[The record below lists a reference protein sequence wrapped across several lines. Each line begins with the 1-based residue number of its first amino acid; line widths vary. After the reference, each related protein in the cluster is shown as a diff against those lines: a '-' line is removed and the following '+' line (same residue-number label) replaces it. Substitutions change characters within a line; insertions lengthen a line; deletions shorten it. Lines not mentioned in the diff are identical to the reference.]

1 MVIIMPKKYYT
12 RIIENELDQLLGIFG
27 AVLIEGPKW
36 CGKTTTAETRAAS
49 RLLLMDPS
57 RNFEN
62 RLRAETDPA
71 LAVSGE
77 VPRLIDEWQE
87 VPKLWDAARFECDNR
102 GGEPGQF
109 IFTGSA
115 TPRDDKRPMHS
126 GAGRFAKLR
135 MDTMTLFELGKS
147 SGAVK
152 LSGIISGKKF
162 NGAFGSL
169 DSASIAECVVRG
181 GWPAAVGHDARAASA
196 MAKRYIDIVA
206 EEDLSRVDGSRRDPE
221 KVKAVI
227 ESLARNESTLATLKT
242 LVADL
247 GGEVSR
253 QTASSYISLLARV
266 NFVRDIPAWSPAM
279 RSPVHLRESK
289 KHHLADPS
297 LAAAALGATPE
308 TLLLDFKTLG
318 LLFESLALHDLWV
331 YAQANGMGLYH
342 SALLKSK
349 RRLTVS
355 LLSRSVW
362 SLPETTRQFRKSQ
375 SLDLAHKP
383 MSLTAASKLFRWMFS
398 RRSAIASFNFFCFLS
413 LLLTKHP
420 AGINCSPGVLV
431 RTL

>member
-1 MVIIMPKKYYT
+1 MDTSRYPT
-12 RIIENELDQLLGIFG
+12 PGSLLHLLAALLLVEKDAGCHEDGTADDERLADESRAVAGLGEAAGLGGIRAG
-27 AVLIEGPKW
+27 EVLRGV
-36 CGKTTTAETRAAS
+36 C
-49 RLLLMDPS
+49 RLLLCGLLCLLSCDLIGKILL
-57 RNFEN
+57 RCDAVGLR
-62 RLRAETDPA
+62 RL
-71 LAVSGE
+71 V
-77 VPRLIDEWQE
+77 
-87 VPKLWDAARFECDNR
+87 

-109 IFTGSA
+109 IFTGPA
-115 TPRDDKRPMHS
+115 TPRDNERPMHS

-152 LSGIISGKKF
+152 LSSIISGEKF

-181 GWPAAVGHDARAASA
+181 GWPAAVGRDALAASA
-196 MAKRYIDIVA
+196 MAKRYIGIVA

-253 QTASSYISLLARV
+253 QTAASYISLLARV
-266 NFVRDIPAWSPAM
+266 SFVRDIPAWNPAM

-331 YAQANGMGLYH
+331 YARANGMSLYH
-342 SALLKSK
+342 YHDSRDLEVDAVIAAPGGTWIPVEVKLSSAQIEEASDNLVAVEERMVAAGNTPPVSK
-349 RRLTVS
+349 VAIIG
-355 LLSRSVW
+355 
-362 SLPETTRQFRKSQ
+362 FGSQ
-375 SLDLAHKP
+375 AYVTARGVQVVPLDVLAP
-383 MSLTAASKLFRWMFS
+383 
-398 RRSAIASFNFFCFLS
+398 
-413 LLLTKHP
+413 
-420 AGINCSPGVLV
+420 
-431 RTL
+431 

>member
-1 MVIIMPKKYYT
+1 
-12 RIIENELDQLLGIFG
+12 
-27 AVLIEGPKW
+27 
-36 CGKTTTAETRAAS
+36 
-49 RLLLMDPS
+49 
-57 RNFEN
+57 
-62 RLRAETDPA
+62 
-71 LAVSGE
+71 
-77 VPRLIDEWQE
+77 
-87 VPKLWDAARFECDNR
+87 
-102 GGEPGQF
+102 
-109 IFTGSA
+109 
-115 TPRDDKRPMHS
+115 MHS

-152 LSGIISGKKF
+152 LSSIISGEKF

-181 GWPAAVGHDARAASA
+181 GWPAAVGRDVLAASA
-196 MAKRYIDIVA
+196 MAKRYIGIVA

-253 QTASSYISLLARV
+253 QTAASYISLLARV
-266 NFVRDIPAWSPAM
+266 SFVRDIPAWNPAM

-331 YAQANGMGLYH
+331 YARANGMSLYH
-342 SALLKSK
+342 YHDSRDLEVDAVIAAPGGTWIPVEVKLSSAQIEEASDNLVAVEERMVAAGNNPPVSK
-349 RRLTVS
+349 VAIIG
-355 LLSRSVW
+355 
-362 SLPETTRQFRKSQ
+362 FGSQ
-375 SLDLAHKP
+375 AYVTDRGVQVVPLDVLAP
-383 MSLTAASKLFRWMFS
+383 
-398 RRSAIASFNFFCFLS
+398 
-413 LLLTKHP
+413 
-420 AGINCSPGVLV
+420 
-431 RTL
+431 